1 MRIVA
6 ILAMVGCAAPGAL
19 GLYAGHI
26 VFTSDRDGNPEI
38 YLMKADGS
46 NVIRLTNNKAY
57 DDQPVLSPDGENV
70 VFVSNR
76 DGNHELYLIGA
87 AGKGL
92 RRLTHT
98 PYSEID
104 PSFSPDGLWI
114 IFTAMAEGDK
124 DIWRLN
130 VETGETEVLVA
141 GDGDQFMARAGPD
154 GALVYVEDGGDNE
167 VFLLEGGAKENLSR
181 APGLDTMPS
190 FSTDGKTVY
199 FVSNRAGDYDLMA
212 VNRDGSG
219 LREIITLESSEG
231 RASPSP
237 DGNYLAAASDKD
249 GDLEIYVF
257 SPEGEL
263 RGQLTDNEYE
273 DYEPFWGK

>member
-1 MRIVA
+1 MRA
-6 ILAMVGCAAPGAL
+6 IAVFLLGACSASAFGSYPGK
-19 GLYAGHI
+19 I
-26 VFTSDRDGNPEI
+26 VFTSDRDGNQEI
-38 YLMKADGS
+38 YLMKAGGS
-46 NVIRLTNNKAY
+46 SVIRLTNNKAY
-57 DDQPVLSPDGENV
+57 DDQPALSPEGGRV

-76 DGNHELYLIGA
+76 DGNHELYLIDTD
-87 AGKGL
+87 GKSL
-92 RRLTHT
+92 RRLTNT

-104 PSFSPDGLWI
+104 PSFSPDGQWI

-124 DIWRLN
+124 DVWRLN

-141 GDGDQFMARAGPD
+141 GEGDQFMARAGAD

-167 VFLLEGGAKENLSR
+167 VFLVEDGVKKNLTR

-190 FSTDGKTVY
+190 FSQDGKTIY
-199 FVSNRAGDYDLMA
+199 FVSNRGGDYDLMA

-219 LREIITLESSEG
+219 LREIIALESSEG

-249 GDLEIYVF
+249 GDLEIYIF

-263 RGQLTDNEYE
+263 HEQLTENECA
-273 DYEPFWGK
+273 DYEPSWSK

>member
-1 MRIVA
+1 MRA
-6 ILAMVGCAAPGAL
+6 IAVLLLGACAASAFGSYPGK
-19 GLYAGHI
+19 I
-26 VFTSDRDGNPEI
+26 VFTSGRDGNQEI

-46 NVIRLTNNKAY
+46 SVIRLTNNKAY
-57 DDQPVLSPDGENV
+57 DDQPALSPEGGRV

-76 DGNHELYLIGA
+76 DGNHELYLIDTD
-87 AGKGL
+87 GKGL
-92 RRLTHT
+92 RRLTNT

-104 PSFSPDGLWI
+104 PSFSPDGRWI

-124 DIWRLN
+124 DVRRLN

-141 GDGDQFMARAGPD
+141 GGGDQFMARAGAD

-167 VFLLEGGAKENLSR
+167 VFLLQDGVKKNLTR

-190 FSTDGKTVY
+190 FSQDGKTIY
-199 FVSNRAGDYDLMA
+199 FVSNRGGDYDLMA

-219 LREIITLESSEG
+219 SREIIALESTEG

-237 DGNYLAAASDKD
+237 DGNYLAVASDKD
-249 GDLEIYVF
+249 GDLEIYIF

-263 RGQLTDNEYE
+263 LEQLTDNEYE